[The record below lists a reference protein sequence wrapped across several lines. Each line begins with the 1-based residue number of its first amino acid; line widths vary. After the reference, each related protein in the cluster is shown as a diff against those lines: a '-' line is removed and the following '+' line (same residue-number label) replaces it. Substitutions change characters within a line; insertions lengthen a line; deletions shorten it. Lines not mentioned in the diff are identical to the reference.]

1 MRIFFWVTLVWTS
14 ILFVGT
20 ASPVMAQSSSEAS
33 FVVRNIRLEGLQRI
47 SEGAVFN
54 ILPVDIG
61 DEMNERRVQEAL
73 RATYRSGFFKD
84 VSMRRDGDTLVVVM
98 RERPSIASFDISGNK
113 DIKTEDL
120 TDSLRSSGL
129 APGLS
134 FNNSLLAEVEQFLTQ
149 EYFSRGKY
157 GATVET
163 EVEELDDNRVK
174 VAVKIVEGERAQI
187 RDVNIVGNK
196 VFTEDEL
203 LEDFAQHPPNW
214 LSWFRKDDRY
224 SKEAL
229 EGDLET
235 LTSYYM
241 DRGYADFKIESS
253 QVSISPD
260 KQAVFITVNVD
271 EGDIYTVD
279 KVKLSGDLVVPEEQL
294 QQLVLLKPGQIFSR
308 KLMTQTNEFI
318 QFRLGQEGFARAEVQ
333 PLPQIDR
340 ESKTMDVDLRVVSG
354 ERVYVRNIEFNGAD
368 SINDETL
375 RREMRQMEGG
385 WLSNTAVER
394 SEELVRR
401 LPYIENVSSE
411 TLPVA
416 GSPDLVDIA
425 FEIEEGLP
433 GQWGGGIGWSGIQGV
448 LLNGNFTHSNFLGTG
463 NRVGVDINAGRFSKL
478 VSLSH
483 TDPYVTT
490 NGISRRS
497 SLAYRETTQFTSASS
512 NFDTASL
519 SATLEYGIPLSDYS
533 RLRFGGSYQDTELV
547 VSSAFGSSQ
556 SLAFINN
563 NGDPFNVRN
572 NDNLLCGA
580 LDTDPDPDDGISVDT
595 SFSSDVCGTGFN
607 VFEIFAGYTYDS
619 RNRFLFPTRGMR
631 HLFNVGMSIPGSK
644 TEYYVASYDFFGLK
658 PIGRNFILSLN
669 VELAFGDALNGTT
682 DLPPFKNFFAG
693 GPDSV
698 RGFRQGELGP
708 VDSRGNPYG
717 GNLKTLAQFELILPT
732 PEKFANQA
740 RLSLFYDIGNVFYTG
755 STPFRE
761 FGTGT
766 GLIDYDF
773 DKDAL
778 RRSVGVAV
786 QWLAP
791 LGTFKFSYAYPLNAV
806 DDVRDA
812 NGSLI
817 RLGDDIERF
826 QFNIGRSF

>member
-1 MRIFFWVTLVWTS
+1 MRIKFWLTLVSVTL
-14 ILFVGT
+14 LFT
-20 ASPVMAQSSSEAS
+20 AITGPAMAQSDAS

-61 DEMNERRVQEAL
+61 DEMNERRIQEAL
-73 RATYRSGFFKD
+73 RATYRSGFFTD
-84 VSMRRDGDTLVVVM
+84 VSMKRDGDTLVVEM

-120 TDSLRSSGL
+120 TESLRSSGL

-134 FNNSLLAEVEQFLTQ
+134 FNNSLLGEVEQFLTQ

-187 RDVNIVGNK
+187 RDINIVGNTL
-196 VFTEDEL
+196 FPEDEL
-203 LEDFAQHPPNW
+203 KDGFEQKTPNW

-241 DRGYADFKIESS
+241 DRGYADFAIESS

-260 KQAVFITVNVD
+260 KKAVFITINVD

-279 KVKLSGDLVVPEEQL
+279 EVKLSGDIVVPEEQL
-294 QQLVLLKPGQIFSR
+294 QALVLLKPGQIFSR

-333 PLPQIDR
+333 PLPRINR
-340 ESKTMDVDLRVVSG
+340 EDKTMNIDLRVVSG
-354 ERVYVRNIEFNGAD
+354 ERVYVRNIEFNGAE

-401 LPYIENVSSE
+401 LPYIEEVSSD
-411 TLPVA
+411 TVPVP
-416 GSPDLVDIA
+416 GSPDLVDIT
-425 FEIEEGLP
+425 FEIKEGLP
-433 GQWGGGIGWSGIQGV
+433 GQWGGGIGYSGTQGV

-463 NRVGVDINAGRFSKL
+463 NRVGLDINAGRYSKIY
-478 VSLSH
+478 SISH

-490 NGISRRS
+490 NGISRRT
-497 SLAYRETTQFTSASS
+497 SLAFRETTQFTSASS
-512 NFDTASL
+512 DFNTESL
-519 SATLEYGIPLSDYS
+519 QAAIEYGIPLSDFS
-533 RLRFGGSYQDTELV
+533 RVRFGGSYQDTELV
-547 VSSAFGSSQ
+547 VSSFFGSDQ

-563 NGDPFNVRN
+563 NGSPFDVIN
-572 NDNLLCGA
+572 
-580 LDTDPDPDDGISVDT
+580 DDGGVCGSPDIDDDPTDDIVPGRSR
-595 SFSSDVCGTGFN
+595 DVCGTGFN

-631 HLFNVGMSIPGSK
+631 HLFNVGMSVPGSK
-644 TEYYVASYDFFGLK
+644 TEYYIASYDFFGLL
-658 PIGRNFILSLN
+658 PLGRDFIVSLN
-669 VELAFGDALNGTT
+669 MELAFGDALNATT

-698 RGFRQGELGP
+698 RGFMQGELGP
-708 VDSRGNPYG
+708 FDSRGNPYG
-717 GNLKTLAQFELILPT
+717 GNLKTLAQLELILPT
-732 PEKFANQA
+732 PEKFTNQA

-755 STPFRE
+755 STPYQE
-761 FGTGT
+761 FNGSDA
-766 GLIDYDF
+766 LIDYDF

-778 RRSVGVAV
+778 RQSVGVSV

-806 DDVRDA
+806 DDVRNDA
-812 NGSLI
+812 GQII
-817 RLGDDIERF
+817 RFGDQIERF
-826 QFNIGRSF
+826 QFTIGRSF

>member
-1 MRIFFWVTLVWTS
+1 MRIKFWLTLVS
-14 ILFVGT
+14 VSLLVT
-20 ASPVMAQSSSEAS
+20 AITGPAVAQSDAS

-61 DEMNERRVQEAL
+61 DEMNERRIQEAL

-84 VSMRRDGDTLVVVM
+84 VSMKRDGSTLVVVM
-98 RERPSIASFDISGNK
+98 KERPSIASFDITGNK

-134 FNNSLLAEVEQFLTQ
+134 FNNSLLEEVEQFLTQ

-187 RDVNIVGNK
+187 RDINIVGNTI
-196 VFTEDEL
+196 FSDEEL
-203 LEDFAQHPPNW
+203 KEDFAQKTPNW

-241 DRGYADFKIESS
+241 DRGYADFAIESS

-260 KQAVFITVNVD
+260 KKAVFITVNVD
-271 EGDIYTVD
+271 EGDIYTINQ
-279 KVKLSGDLVVPEEQL
+279 VKLSGDLVVPEEQL
-294 QQLVLLKPGQIFSR
+294 KALVLLKPGQIFSR
-308 KLMTQTNEFI
+308 KMMTQTNEYI

-333 PLPQIDR
+333 PLPQINR
-340 ESKTMDVDLRVVSG
+340 EDKTMDIDLRVVSG

-401 LPYIENVSSE
+401 LPYIEEVSSE
-411 TLPVA
+411 TVPVP
-416 GSPDLVDIA
+416 GSPDLVDIE
-425 FEIEEGLP
+425 FDIKEGLP
-433 GQWGGGIGWSGIQGV
+433 GQWGGGVGYSGTQGI

-463 NRVGVDINAGRFSKL
+463 NRVGLDINAGKYSK
-478 VSLSH
+478 VYSISH

-490 NGISRRS
+490 NGISRRT
-497 SLAYRETTQFTSASS
+497 SLAFRETTQFTSASS
-512 NFDTASL
+512 DFNTESL
-519 SATLEYGIPLSDYS
+519 QAAIEYGIPLSDYS
-533 RLRFGGSYQDTELV
+533 RFRFGGSFQDTELI
-547 VSSAFGSSQ
+547 VSALFGSQQ
-556 SLAFINN
+556 SLSFINN
-563 NGDPFNVRN
+563 NGSPFDVVNADGGVCGQPNV
-572 NDNLLCGA
+572 G
-580 LDTDPDPDDGISVDT
+580 DTLSN
-595 SFSSDVCGTGFN
+595 DVCGTGFN

-644 TEYYVASYDFFGLK
+644 TEYYIASYDFFGLR
-658 PIGRNFILSLN
+658 PLGRNFILSLN
-669 VELAFGDALNGTT
+669 MELAFGDALNGTT

-698 RGFRQGELGP
+698 RGFTQGELGP
-708 VDSRGNPYG
+708 IDSRGNPYG
-717 GNLKTLAQFELILPT
+717 GNLKTLAQVELILPT

-755 STPFRE
+755 STPYRE
-761 FGTGT
+761 FNGSDR
-766 GLIDYDF
+766 LIDYDF
-773 DKDAL
+773 DEGAL
-778 RRSVGVAV
+778 RQSVGIAV

-791 LGTFKFSYAYPLNAV
+791 LGTFKFSYAYPLNPE
-806 DDVRDA
+806 DDVRNAD
-812 NGSLI
+812 GQII
-817 RLGDDIERF
+817 RFGDQIERF
-826 QFNIGRSF
+826 QFTIGRSF